1 MTETVFRLQQEHSH
15 THRLAELTAAV
26 LRCSLDVLCHEGIS
40 TSTKFLVPQ
49 SHIFV
54 PNDLNL

>member
-40 TSTKFLVPQ
+40 TSTKFLVP
-49 SHIFV
+49 
-54 PNDLNL
+54 